1 MNEYERL
8 LGLLE
13 FKLFRNGVRRT
24 VSAELRAAPVQD
36 LLQLLLSCSD
46 SNFLKKGT
54 AIDK

>member
-8 LGLLE
+8 IGLIA

-24 VSAELRAAPVQD
+24 VSEELRAAPVQD

>member
-13 FKLFRNGVRRT
+13 FKLFRNVVRRT
-24 VSAELRAAPVQD
+24 VSEELRAAPVQD